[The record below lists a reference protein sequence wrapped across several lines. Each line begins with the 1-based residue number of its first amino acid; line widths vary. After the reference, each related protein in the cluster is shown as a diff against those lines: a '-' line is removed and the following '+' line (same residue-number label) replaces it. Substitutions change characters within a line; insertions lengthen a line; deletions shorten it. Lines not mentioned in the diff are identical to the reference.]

1 MNEEGKSTLDIERE
15 LYEIKHT
22 VIENQKLLKKILELM
37 SNNDNKN
44 DEKEIDPLFN
54 EAVEKILDL
63 NYVSVSII
71 QRKLRIGYTRA
82 SRIIEGM
89 EEKGIISKLQGTKP
103 RKVLISKEY
112 WDMIKDKK

>member
-1 MNEEGKSTLDIERE
+1 MNEEEKSTINLEKE
-15 LYEIKHT
+15 LYEIKRT
-22 VIENQKLLKKILELM
+22 VIENQKLLKEILEKI

-44 DEKEIDPLFN
+44 DEEEIDPLFN

-63 NYVSVSII
+63 NYVSVSIV
-71 QRKLRIGYTRA
+71 QRKLKIRYTRA
-82 SRIIEGM
+82 TRIIEVM
-89 EEKGIISKLQGTKP
+89 EEKEIISKLQGTKP

>member
-1 MNEEGKSTLDIERE
+1 MNEEGKSTLDLEKE
-15 LYEIKHT
+15 LYEIKHA
-22 VIENQKLLKKILELM
+22 VVENQKLLKTILEKL
-37 SNNDNKN
+37 SNNDNYDDDN
-44 DEKEIDPLFN
+44 EIDPLFN

-71 QRKLRIGYTRA
+71 QRKLKIGYKRA
-82 SRIIEGM
+82 TRIIEAM
-89 EEKGIISKLQGTKP
+89 EEKGIVSKLQGTKP

>member
-1 MNEEGKSTLDIERE
+1 MNEEGKSTLDLEKE

-22 VIENQKLLKKILELM
+22 LVEKQKLLEKILEKL
-37 SNNDNKN
+37 SNNDNN
-44 DEKEIDPLFN
+44 DDDNEIDPLFN

-71 QRKLRIGYTRA
+71 QRKLKIGYTRA
-82 SRIIEGM
+82 NRIIEGM
-89 EEKGIISKLQGTKP
+89 KAKGIISKLQGTKP

-112 WDMIKDKK
+112 WDMIKDNK